1 MTIKEFAKNQGVSSQ
16 AVYQKIKAAGIELSS
31 IKKENSS
38 ELSEDGLK
46 ILKSIF
52 TKKDEDNSR
61 KIEELKSKLT
71 EQQSEIEKL
80 IAEMGE
86 LKAERDSWKEQA
98 EKMTAIAEAAQ
109 KQTDNMQEALL
120 RAQAINMASLQAAA
134 KTPRLSWW
142 QRITGKRIKA
152 AEQEGKE

>member
-98 EKMTAIAEAAQ
+98 EKIAEAAQ